1 MAAWICAEDPR
12 CRKDRLLCAVRTP
25 ATLQEETHHRAP
37 WTALLEVNGPG
48 GHRSSLPFRPPRVV
62 VGRKRTGNDLSLP
75 DQGVSSSHCEFAIEG
90 GWLVVRDLASINGTF
105 VNDRRVSEA
114 RLRDGD
120 VVRLGATKITV
131 ALSGSLRNDEVLSV
145 GNAKAHWKWLVAGG
159 ALILLALG
167 GGALYRRSLEAEQ
180 RLRSRYALEVRE
192 LLQTDPC
199 AAVAARIQNLVLLD
213 QRIGG
218 RAVPMAGPG
227 RKPSPE
233 MTASAVE
240 LLGIYR
246 AKGDEARA
254 ALQQLGEEQK
264 RERDAQEKV
273 TRLSQKFSSSQDR
286 KIAFFMQGQLAERL
300 KTGDALLFS
309 LTVFAQETQ
318 KFAELIE
325 AVALRGDQWR
335 SAELIDFRFTA
346 KSASD
351 QLSSCQSDLARTNAG
366 ALGAING
373 FADE

>member
-1 MAAWICAEDPR
+1 
-12 CRKDRLLCAVRTP
+12 
-25 ATLQEETHHRAP
+25 
-37 WTALLEVNGPG
+37 LLEVTGPG

-62 VGRKRTGNDLSLP
+62 VGRKRTGNDLSVP

-145 GNAKAHWKWLVAGG
+145 GNAKTHWKRLVAAG

-167 GGALYRRSLEAEQ
+167 GWALYRRSLDAEQ
-180 RLRSRYALEVRE
+180 RLRARYALEVRE

-199 AAVAARIQNLVLLD
+199 AIVAARIQNLVLLE

-227 RKPSPE
+227 RKPTPE
-233 MTASAVE
+233 MTATGVE

-286 KIAFFMQGQLAERL
+286 KIALFAQGQLAERL

-318 KFAELIE
+318 KFSELVE

-335 SAELIDFRFTA
+335 AAELVAFRFTA

-373 FADE
+373 LADD